1 MRSVALAML
10 LGLSSAAVAQETLP
24 PRPGAPGHKS
34 PRREPGYVTYVGFQ
48 KMGDAP
54 RVFVRVSSSVTPAQA
69 VAGHEVVVTLP
80 GFKLD
85 MANNGRPLDTRWFGT
100 SVARVD
106 ATEVADRGVELHV
119 TFADGATPHEGRVST
134 EPAAEPDVGQYV
146 YLDF

>member
-1 MRSVALAML
+1 MRSVALAMML
-10 LGLSSAAVAQETLP
+10 ALSGAAVAQEAP

-48 KMGDAP
+48 KLADAP
-54 RVFVRVSSSVTPAQA
+54 RVFVRVSSPVQPTQT
-69 VAGHEVVVTLP
+69 VAGNEVVVTLP

-100 SVARVD
+100 PVSRVR
-106 ATEVADRGVELHV
+106 AVEVTGKGVDVHV
-119 TFADGATPHEGRVST
+119 TFADGASPREARVST
-134 EPAAEPDVGQYV
+134 APAEEADAGSYV